1 MIRINFAFLL
11 IVSVSILHSFS
22 VITAVHAREEVIVNK
37 GSGEEYSEGLSLLNA
52 KEYSQAV
59 EHFQRAYELDNRN
72 INALFAH
79 GLALSEMKKFRE
91 AAVKFQLVLDKD
103 RMHEKALKMLPT
115 VLADAGES
123 EKAIAAYDKGIETM
137 PENHFFYWGKAV
149 EYIKLNRFEDAVPLL
164 IMAAEKAPQ
173 RIEIQEKLAYVYRES
188 GRLDESYSIAL
199 SIMEKNKNN
208 VHARIIVGDYKR
220 LTGKLDEALMDYEI
234 AAKDIETKAY
244 AGHFIEVINQKLEE
258 MEIEKEYLSQL
269 AASDSAEKNEPSAV
283 IPEIETDTASPVSEA
298 SNVYPEEKS
307 GGVLILLILAVSG
320 IVFVVAAV
328 RISLRKRSY

>member
-11 IVSVSILHSFS
+11 IVLVSILYSFP
-22 VITAVHAREEVIVNK
+22 VITAVHAVEEVIVNK
-37 GSGEEYSEGLSLLNA
+37 VSGEEYREGLNLLNA
-52 KEYSQAV
+52 KKYSQAV
-59 EHFQRAYELDNRN
+59 EYFQSAYELDNRN

-91 AAVKFQLVLDKD
+91 AAVKFQLVLENDS
-103 RMHEKALKMLPT
+103 MHEKALKMLPT

-137 PENHFFYWGKAV
+137 PESYFFYWGKAA
-149 EYIKLNRFEDAVPLL
+149 EYIKRNRFKDAVPLL
-164 IMAAEKAPQ
+164 ISAAEKAPQ

-199 SIMEKNKNN
+199 SILEKNKNN
-208 VHARIIVGDYKR
+208 VHARIIAADYKR

-244 AGHFIEVINQKLEE
+244 AEHFIEVINQKLEE
-258 MEIEKEYLSQL
+258 MEIEKEYLGQL
-269 AASDSAEKNEPSAV
+269 AASDSTEKKEPSAV
-283 IPEIETDTASPVSEA
+283 FPEINTNTASPASETSKVS
-298 SNVYPEEKS
+298 PEKKS
-307 GGVLILLILAVSG
+307 GGVLILLIMAVSG

-328 RISLRKRSY
+328 CISLRKRSY